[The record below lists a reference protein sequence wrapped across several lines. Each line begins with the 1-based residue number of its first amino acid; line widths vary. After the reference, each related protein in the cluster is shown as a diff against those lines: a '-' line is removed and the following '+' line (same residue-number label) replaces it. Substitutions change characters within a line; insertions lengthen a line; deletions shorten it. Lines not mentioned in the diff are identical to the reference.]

1 MHSPHDPAAPKRLT
15 IGLTGGIGSGK
26 TTVANLFAE
35 RGVAVIDTDLIAH
48 QLTAVDGSAIAAIR
62 AAFGDDFI
70 AANGAMDRKKM
81 REQVFS
87 DQTAKQR
94 LEAILHPLIRNETT
108 LAIQQASGLYVM
120 VVVPLLVESG
130 NWQQRVTRVLVIDC
144 DEQTQ
149 ILRVMQR
156 NAMNETQVR
165 AIMAVQA
172 TRQQRLQA
180 ANDVIINNAGAE
192 MLAPQVERL
201 HALYMS
207 LVHHS

>member
-1 MHSPHDPAAPKRLT
+1 MHSPHDPAAPKRFT

-26 TTVANLFAE
+26 STVANLFAE

-87 DQTAKQR
+87 DETAKQR
-94 LEAILHPLIRNETT
+94 LEAILHPLIRNETA
-108 LAIQQASGLYVM
+108 LAIQQSSGLYVM
-120 VVVPLLVESG
+120 LVVPLLVESG
-130 NWQQRVTRVLVIDC
+130 KWQQRVTRVLVIDC

-149 ILRVMQR
+149 IRRVMQR

-172 TRQQRLQA
+172 TRQQRLQV

-201 HALYMS
+201 HTLYMS
-207 LVHHS
+207 LVHHF